1 MINEEKVYSVYEFNS
16 LVDNTMRSSLPFI
29 AVEGEVAKITVQQ
42 TSGHWYFSIKDDK
55 ASLDCVMFRS
65 SAASQSFVPKCSDKI
80 IVYGTP
86 NVYPQSGRFQLK
98 CSLVKRSGQ
107 GTLLEIIEENKRKW
121 QNTYF
126 ARPHRQLPVFVRDV
140 VIITSLTGEVL
151 HDILTNIGNG
161 LNITVVPAMMQGEM
175 CAESVSNAIYGV
187 NKAVKEGKL
196 KADVLLVA
204 RGGGSFEDLYPFND
218 ERIVKA
224 LSLSEIVCISAIGH
238 DPDNPLCD
246 YSADIRA
253 NAPTQAG
260 AFIRQ
265 NRENFIK
272 FILDSKALFSERITR
287 RVENA
292 YQKNDFDKQKL
303 SSLLISR
310 ASGEQMRLNHK
321 KEIIFT
327 YLVNLFK
334 HKKQI
339 GESKVNLLNAYSPF
353 GILDRGY
360 SIVKTTDGKV
370 VKNVSSLEKG
380 VKFVLKM
387 SDGEINALSEGKI

>member
-1 MINEEKVYSVYEFNS
+1 MTSDDKIYSVYEFNS

-29 AVEGEVAKITVQQ
+29 AVEGEVSKITVQQ

-65 SAASQSFVPKCSDKI
+65 CASMQDFVPKCSDKI

-98 CSLVKRSGQ
+98 CARVKRSGQ
-107 GTLLEIIEENKRKW
+107 GTLLEIIEANKRKW
-121 QNTYF
+121 KDTYF
-126 ARPHRQLPVFVRDV
+126 ARPHRELPIFVKDV
-140 VIITSLTGEVL
+140 AIITSLTGEVL
-151 HDILTNIGNG
+151 HDILTNIGTG
-161 LNITVVPAMMQGEM
+161 LNITIIPAMMQGEM
-175 CAESVSNAIYGV
+175 CPDSVSNAIYGV
-187 NKAVKEGKL
+187 NNAVKEGQI

-224 LSLSEIVCISAIGH
+224 MSLSEIVCISAIGH

-272 FILDSKALFSERITR
+272 YIEESKTIVSERITR
-287 RVENA
+287 RIENA
-292 YQKNDFDKQKL
+292 YQKNDYDAQRL

-310 ASGEQMRLNHK
+310 SSGEQMRINHK
-321 KEIIFT
+321 KEILFSGI
-327 YLVNLFK
+327 VNLLR
-334 HKKQI
+334 HKKQS
-339 GESKVNLLNAYSPF
+339 GESKINLLNAYSPY
-353 GILDRGY
+353 GVLDRGY
-360 SIVKTTDGKV
+360 SIVKTKDGNV
-370 VKNVSSLEKG
+370 VKNTSCLSKG
-380 VKFVLKM
+380 VEFVLKM
-387 SDGEINALSEGKI
+387 SDGEISALSEGKI